1 MGRLIRDSWRA
12 ATKLTPFRAAQY
24 NFDKLQAKSRQHFS
38 AAAEHRT
45 PGAAR
50 FLIKVM
56 TIRERLEA
64 DILAAMRN
72 RDQQRL
78 DALRYLKSAINRVE
92 IDRRTTLDDEGV
104 TEVVVRQV
112 KDRRDSIRMFE
123 EGGRQDLVE
132 KETADL
138 VIIEEYMPPQ
148 MGEEELMALITET
161 ISQVGAESM
170 RDKGRVMGRLMPQLQ
185 GKADGQQVNAIVT
198 RILESGG

>member
-1 MGRLIRDSWRA
+1 MQSHTCIILGRPVTESW
-12 ATKLTPFRAAQY
+12 TPAVFV
-24 NFDKLQAKSRQHFS
+24 
-38 AAAEHRT
+38 
-45 PGAAR
+45 
-50 FLIKVM
+50 KVM
-56 TIRERLEA
+56 TIREKLEA

-92 IDRRTTLDDEGV
+92 IDRRVTLDDEGV

-123 EGGRQDLVE
+123 DGGRQDLVE

-148 MGEEELMALITET
+148 LSEDELMALITET
-161 ISQVGAESM
+161 INQVGAESM
-170 RDKGRVMGRLMPQLQ
+170 RDKGKVMGRLMPQVQ
-185 GKADGQQVNAIVT
+185 GKADGQQVNSIVT
-198 RILESGG
+198 QILESLG